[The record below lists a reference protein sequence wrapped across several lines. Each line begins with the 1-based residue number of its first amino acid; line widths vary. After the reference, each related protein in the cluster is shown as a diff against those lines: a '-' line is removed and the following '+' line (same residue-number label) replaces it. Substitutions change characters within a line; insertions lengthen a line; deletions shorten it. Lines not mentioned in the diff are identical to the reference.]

1 MIEKA
6 PYTVATFELIPTP
19 SDVMISG
26 ELDEIVLQRL
36 HDCIEIEAPIT
47 RALLLKRVINSFDI
61 HKVGWRVNQYFDRM
75 LGTFDSQLVVEMGV
89 PVYHSANEKR
99 DCFRP
104 GTKDIR
110 FSHQIPPSE
119 AAYAIVSVL
128 ERVRRKLRRKA
139 LYPLFYRELG
149 YMKSGSDLDDLFSK
163 SLKWAFQNGLIKR
176 VQTSTYYVERDSS
189 PA

>member
-47 RALLLKRVINSFDI
+47 RTLLLKRVINSFDI

-75 LGTFDSQLVVEMGV
+75 LGTFDSQLVVEM
-89 PVYHSANEKR
+89 
-99 DCFRP
+99 
-104 GTKDIR
+104 
-110 FSHQIPPSE
+110 E